1 MNEELF
7 VKMINEMIKT
17 SRLEGNISTK
27 DISDVYHTFRQLYN
41 HRTILF
47 ALVCN
52 AYPELSWKSKKHFDE
67 ENDPM
72 FNGDF
77 IAGINTPQG
86 PATYHIKLE
95 YWDLFNI
102 IEIERA
108 YPYDG
113 HTSDEDLTRL
123 SSLINLN
130 KVNEK
135 SKQK

>member
-52 AYPELSWKSKKHFDE
+52 AYPELSWKSKKHYEE

-77 IAGINTPQG
+77 IAGINTPDG
-86 PATYHIKLE
+86 VVTFHIKLE
-95 YWDLFNI
+95 YWDSFKIPEL
-102 IEIERA
+102 ERA
-108 YPYDG
+108 PQYDG
-113 HTSDEDLTRL
+113 YSGENALTRIF
-123 SSLINLN
+123 SISCH
-130 KVNEK
+130 
-135 SKQK
+135 

>member
-1 MNEELF
+1 MNEEIF
-7 VKMINEMIKT
+7 IKMINDMIKT
-17 SRLEGNISTK
+17 SRLEGNVSTK

-52 AYPELSWKSKKHFDE
+52 AYSELSWKSKKHFNE
-67 ENDPM
+67 EIDPM

-77 IAGINTPQG
+77 IAGINTPHG

-95 YWDLFNI
+95 YWDLFNVS
-102 IEIERA
+102 EIERA

-113 HTSDEDLTRL
+113 HSSDEDLIRL
-123 SSLINLN
+123 LSLINLN
-130 KVNEK
+130 KENVK
-135 SKQK
+135 VKKK

>member
-1 MNEELF
+1 MNDKLV
-7 VKMINEMIKT
+7 VKMINDMIKT
-17 SRLEGNISTK
+17 SRLDGKISTK

-47 ALVCN
+47 AIVCN
-52 AYPELSWKSKKHFDE
+52 TYPDISWKSKKHFDE

-77 IAGINTPQG
+77 IAGINTPEG
-86 PATYHIKLE
+86 TATYHMKLE

-102 IEIERA
+102 PEIERA

-113 HTSDEDLTRL
+113 HNSDEDLKRL
-123 SSLINLN
+123 VSLI
-130 KVNEK
+130 
-135 SKQK
+135 SKK

>member
-1 MNEELF
+1 M
-7 VKMINEMIKT
+7 
-17 SRLEGNISTK
+17 TK
-27 DISDVYHTFRQLYN
+27 
-41 HRTILF
+41 
-47 ALVCN
+47 
-52 AYPELSWKSKKHFDE
+52 K
-67 ENDPM
+67 
-72 FNGDF
+72 
-77 IAGINTPQG
+77 
-86 PATYHIKLE
+86 E